1 MYTFYRSPK
10 LFLSLAILKYVCV
23 CLFVFYKTPDTHT
36 LSLSTARTLL
46 QGLVSGESGVSR
58 QVLWVRDCRH
68 LQVQPL
74 IILRLR
80 TSLALLHDAHPYRQ
94 VSKQKKLILPETSFL
109 CVNPSKTHSR
119 GLEIKRE
126 REWVV
131 GWFLIRSCA
140 CASVHFWTF
149 ICKHLC
155 KGSHPNVIKSSIRV
169 FTGVHTHNVQE
180 LV

>member
-1 MYTFYRSPK
+1 MPET
-10 LFLSLAILKYVCV
+10 LFIVCHPEIHVCV
-23 CLFVFYKTPDTHT
+23 FVCILQDSRHTHT
-36 LSLSTARTLL
+36 FSTERTLL
-46 QGLVSGESGVSR
+46 RGLVSGESGVSR

-74 IILRLR
+74 IILRL
-80 TSLALLHDAHPYRQ
+80 TMSLALLQDAHPYRQ
-94 VSKQKKLILPETSFL
+94 VSKQKKLILAETSFL

-149 ICKHLC
+149 ICKRLC